1 MAFRK
6 PGGERNEVL
15 GFRQAKLETPLDV
28 QGRREGDSWM
38 FTAMTRILIL
48 IHALCSISCLPC
60 VSPPGFALQGQEL
73 SLALLLTLFSAL
85 RPVLGWSLVGGEVGK
100 CSVNIYKIN

>member
-1 MAFRK
+1 
-6 PGGERNEVL
+6 
-15 GFRQAKLETPLDV
+15 
-28 QGRREGDSWM
+28 M

-73 SLALLLTLFSAL
+73 AWLLLTLFSAL
-85 RPVLGWSLVGGEVGK
+85 RPVLGWSLVGREVLSK
-100 CSVNIYKIN
+100 YL